1 MVNGDHNQ
9 CKLRENHVVE
19 RPHESNF
26 HFLQVAVERVV
37 GRVVGRAEKGFPR
50 KLLSN
55 NSNLEVRADYNIDCE
70 IVSLIPALAKALR
83 EIKRYQKSA
92 ELLIPRLPFQ
102 RVVKEICVDVSRVPD
117 MRWQK
122 TAIMALQEA
131 AESFI
136 THEFES
142 TFYYL
147 L

>member
-1 MVNGDHNQ
+1 MKKVM
-9 CKLRENHVVE
+9 K
-19 RPHESNF
+19 
-26 HFLQVAVERVV
+26 
-37 GRVVGRAEKGFPR
+37 RAEKKSSR

-55 NSNLEVRADYNIDCE
+55 DSNLKICADYNIDCE

-83 EIKRYQKSA
+83 EIKCYQKSA

-131 AESFI
+131 AEFFI
-136 THEFES
+136 THEFKS

>member
-1 MVNGDHNQ
+1 M
-9 CKLRENHVVE
+9 
-19 RPHESNF
+19 
-26 HFLQVAVERVV
+26 
-37 GRVVGRAEKGFPR
+37 GRAEKKSPR
-50 KLLSN
+50 KLLSDD
-55 NSNLEVRADYNIDCE
+55 SNLEVRADYNIDCE

-83 EIKRYQKSA
+83 EIKRYQKST

-102 RVVKEICVDVSRVPD
+102 RVVKEICVDISMVPD

-142 TFYYL
+142 MFYYL
-147 L
+147 F

>member
-1 MVNGDHNQ
+1 M
-9 CKLRENHVVE
+9 
-19 RPHESNF
+19 
-26 HFLQVAVERVV
+26 
-37 GRVVGRAEKGFPR
+37 GRAEKESPR

-55 NSNLEVRADYNIDCE
+55 NSNLKVHADYNIDCE
-70 IVSLIPALAKALR
+70 IVSLIPALAKTLHK
-83 EIKRYQKSA
+83 IKHYQKFA

-102 RVVKEICVDVSRVPD
+102 HVIKEICVDVSRVPD